1 MSLERIEDLTPDYK
15 EELRQLSEEIND
27 DSLPPAMP
35 GLNNDRLQQE
45 LNDSNDVIKIE
56 EGHLFTDR
64 MTLEADLKDAL
75 TQVQDFLAD
84 DLDITEFEAVQ
95 RAAEKLHA
103 TDPSFSVE
111 EWMLALGLP
120 GTTPPPEPENFVLQ
134 TSANSP
140 RNTLSSIPTSAPTT
154 PPQNNSASSQP
165 APAPTPVSNVLT
177 GNQVESAQARLEKL
191 REDLTAA
198 FQHEKP
204 KVREKFGAA
213 VDSVIADIEM
223 NMLLEIGTEKYLILP
238 KPAEFR
244 ARLLAELEGGRVD
257 QIISFI
263 PTTQESAAK
272 EINWR
277 TELFKLN
284 LNSLYNSAADEIHL
298 SQNLSAG
305 RQLERLR
312 QRKLAEKPINVN
324 TPNPTPDQILQIEA
338 ELDRRIALKETIDTD
353 DDPKLIAKYNRY
365 VNDGGVDNYDTW
377 RDQQNVGFGG
387 FKGILRMLKKFI
399 KMLTGGLFEDE
410 EERLNEHVEKDEK
423 LKQALRAAPE
433 VGAGIDQRGAMME
446 SILNLAG
453 WQTSGIKIAD
463 FFDSAGEDQRESFL
477 TENNLDLG
485 QAKRFL
491 SDLIGSPADSPL
503 GVLRGR
509 GLKYETL
516 YKLWRF
522 EKSNINGNPNTLQIS
537 GNAPD
542 FVLKINGNEVGITD
556 DAILLA
562 VGTNGVAPPTTNEV
576 AARASESFAGSG
588 FRAFQRAKQQN
599 QFQNELTFQNLI
611 NLGLATE
618 KPVDVSQA
626 RYGNTQPEYKMS
638 PILISLLKVPSSHW
652 NGFEISAENLQAMQ
666 SRIENFD
673 DSGHEEIDT
682 GTEDNDYWT
691 VENGELIAVKDGK
704 NKDTGAEVN
713 QGKEV
718 KTFEVGVADSA
729 WDEDFAS
736 IEAFFRWISENPN
749 ERVN

>member
-111 EWMLALGLP
+111 DWMLALGLP

-204 KVREKFGAA
+204 KVEEKFGAA

-238 KPAEFR
+238 KPVEFR

-272 EINWR
+272 EINWK

-298 SQNLSAG
+298 SQNLTSG
-305 RQLERLR
+305 TQLDRLR

-433 VGAGIDQRGAMME
+433 VEAGIDQRGAMME

-453 WQTSGIKIAD
+453 WQTAGIKIAD

-522 EKSNINGNPNTLQIS
+522 EQSHINGVQNRLEIS

-542 FVLKINGNEVGITD
+542 FVLKINGNEVEITD
-556 DAILLA
+556 EAISA
-562 VGTNGVAPPTTNEV
+562 AIGANAPEPLVE
-576 AARASESFAGSG
+576 RSEEEFVGSG
-588 FRAFQRAKQQN
+588 FRAFQKAKR
-599 QFQNELTFQNLI
+599 EGRIEPEITFQNLI
-611 NLGLATE
+611 NLGFTE
-618 KPVDVSQA
+618 PTPPSSPGGADRNS
-626 RYGNTQPEYKMS
+626 YKMK
-638 PILISLLKVPSSHW
+638 PILKSLLAVPARHW
-652 NGFEISAENLQAMQ
+652 DVQLKRQNLELIKDNLDLFDGEN
-666 SRIENFD
+666 N
-673 DSGHEEIDT
+673 EEIDS
-682 GTEDNDYWT
+682 DVKDDHYWT
-691 VENGELIAVKDGK
+691 VQNGELIGVINGE
-704 NKDTGAEVN
+704 NKENDDPVN
-713 QGKEV
+713 DKKEV
-718 KTFEVGVADSA
+718 KTFEIGVKDGS
-729 WDEDFAS
+729 WDEDFTS
-736 IEAFFRWISENPN
+736 VSAFLRWLKEKPD
-749 ERVN
+749 ERVSKWRLF